1 MCIGIQ
7 APQHQLAGLFF
18 YVNDNYQQSK
28 PIDMTVT
35 TSTIKAGK
43 TLQVNNDNIN
53 ETGKLTVCSILQE
66 INLIND
72 QTIATVYGGLN
83 YSKINVQHY
92 QIDIHGVA
100 EKGDTLKIDIAY
112 SVMADGR
119 LEVRTVMRKTKS
131 KKTIEVLNSY
141 FIFTNSNIKKQ
152 PSR

>member
-1 MCIGIQ
+1 
-7 APQHQLAGLFF
+7 
-18 YVNDNYQQSK
+18 
-28 PIDMTVT
+28 MTVT
-35 TSTIKAGK
+35 SAIKAGK
-43 TLQVNNDNIN
+43 TLLVNSDNIN

-92 QIDIHGVA
+92 QIDLLGDA
-100 EKGDTLKIDIAY
+100 EKGDTLKIDTAY
-112 SVMADGR
+112 NIMADGQ

-131 KKTIEVLNSY
+131 KKTTEVLNSY

-152 PSR
+152 QSQ